1 MQHLQLLSLAVY
13 CDPVPALHCIGLK
26 APLRRGLCFAGQ
38 LRPSAPICLAVTDED
53 FNSDAPAPQ
62 PAWIAQA
69 VPALLVAAVLG
80 LCGLF
85 LQVTKIETGLGT
97 VLEDVRELKNDSK
110 ERLNDIDRRV
120 RALEMSSRLR

>member
-1 MQHLQLLSLAVY
+1 M
-13 CDPVPALHCIGLK
+13 
-26 APLRRGLCFAGQ
+26 
-38 LRPSAPICLAVTDED
+38 TDEE
-53 FNSDAPAPQ
+53 FHAPAPAEQ
-62 PAWIAQA
+62 STWVAQA

-85 LQVTKIETGLGT
+85 LQVTKIETGLAT

-120 RALEMSSRLR
+120 RALEMQGRTP

>member
-1 MQHLQLLSLAVY
+1 
-13 CDPVPALHCIGLK
+13 
-26 APLRRGLCFAGQ
+26 
-38 LRPSAPICLAVTDED
+38 VTEEEITA
-53 FNSDAPAPQ
+53 APAAASP
-62 PAWIAQA
+62 PWIEQA
-69 VPALLVAAVLG
+69 VPALLVAAVVG

-120 RALEMSSRLR
+120 RALEMQGRQ